1 MAKKRR
7 VLGGA
12 LLTAAATALTVK
24 GALTSPIGA
33 AVPSDQIQHDLAAR
47 KDAVLS
53 QSKTVLTQAQ
63 QRLVGAVVQ
72 VASGAPPLT
81 PAPIRPSPLA
91 NRRLRGIRKKPST
104 HQVHE
109 PVAALMAI

>member
-47 KDAVLS
+47 EDA
-53 QSKTVLTQAQ
+53 AAA
-63 QRLVGAVVQ
+63 GADSPKPAGKPA
-72 VASGAPPLT
+72 ASGYPEETIDPPG
-81 PAPIRPSPLA
+81 A
-91 NRRLRGIRKKPST
+91 
-104 HQVHE
+104 
-109 PVAALMAI
+109 